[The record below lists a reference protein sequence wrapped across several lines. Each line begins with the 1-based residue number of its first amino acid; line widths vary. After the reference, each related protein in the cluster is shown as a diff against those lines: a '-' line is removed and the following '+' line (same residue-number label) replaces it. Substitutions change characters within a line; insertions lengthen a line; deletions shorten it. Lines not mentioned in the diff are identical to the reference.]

1 MKRKHSFNFICGCA
15 LLLLT
20 VLLIAGGLF
29 LSPYGVDDMDAT
41 ARNLAPSWKHIFGT
55 DHYGRDVYT
64 RVAHGVLT
72 TVGIGAMT
80 IVIGGIF
87 GTLVG
92 ALAGYIG
99 GTFDAVIMRINDCL
113 LAFPSILLALVF
125 VGVLGPSEKNV
136 VLALGI
142 LFVPSIARV
151 VRSDV
156 RTQLQSDYV
165 VNAKLL
171 GASGSRILFV
181 HILPNIRATLLVTMA
196 VGFNNA
202 VLAESGMSY
211 LGLGVQPP
219 KASLGRMLSEG
230 QSYLRSA
237 PWTVLF
243 PGLLL
248 VLAVLGVALLSDA
261 SSGNQGDTGSP
272 SRIRAR
278 VSRKLSEAGYGVAC
292 ESCVVNPAKKDAGE
306 AENCTAAEGSPEVDG
321 IAADGSQAVNNA
333 VSSLSDS
340 AVLSVCNLAVGFE
353 RADGSLQTV
362 VKDVNFTLHAG
373 ERLGIV
379 GESGSGKSMTALSVM
394 GLLPDTAGVTG
405 KILLRTD
412 AGLVNVLQCSKKE
425 LAVLRGDAMAMVFQ
439 EPMTSLNPTMPI
451 GRQMR
456 EMLTHNDV
464 HLPKEEQDKRLAEAL
479 VEVELTETERILRS
493 VPKELSGGQRQRV
506 MIAIAMLLRP
516 RLLILDE
523 PTTALD
529 AETREGILKLLDEL
543 QKKHGMAVLFIS
555 HELAVVRR
563 ICQRVLVMDDG
574 HIVEEGTV
582 EEIFEDPKAAETKQL
597 LQSLSGTD
605 FTGRMHW
612 AEDAPTIL
620 SVKHLHVYYG
630 KRRGRN
636 PLNYENK
643 VLENFAMELREGEVL
658 GIIGRSGSGKTTL
671 ARCLAGLIPRQAGTI
686 ETEARIGMV
695 FQDPYGSLNRV
706 KTVQWLLEEPIRNR
720 QKKERAAALRALRH
734 GDAAG
739 EQSGS
744 GAGTHRSRR
753 KEILN
758 LYRNA
763 ASERRKEAREM
774 LSAVGLGEEY
784 ADRKIT
790 ELSGGQRQRVAIGMA
805 ILGKPDILIL
815 DEPVSALDATVQ
827 EQVLALL
834 ADFHDRFNLTYL
846 FITHDEAVMKRMAHR
861 VIYLKSSPVKADSRK

>member
-1 MKRKHSFNFICGCA
+1 MKRKHSFNFICGCV

-29 LSPYGVDDMDAT
+29 LSPYNPDEMDSA
-41 ARNLAPSWKHIFGT
+41 AKNLGPSLKHLFGT

-64 RVAHGVLT
+64 RVAHGSLT
-72 TVGIGAMT
+72 TMLIGAMT
-80 IVIGGIF
+80 VLIGGIF

-92 ALAGYIG
+92 ALTGYIG
-99 GTFDAVIMRINDCL
+99 GTFDAVVMRINDCL

-125 VGVLGPSEKNV
+125 VGIFGPSEKNV
-136 VLALGI
+136 VIALGI

-171 GASGSRILFV
+171 GASNARILFV
-181 HILPNIRATLLVTMA
+181 HILPNLRATLLVTMA

-230 QSYLRSA
+230 QSYIRSA
-237 PWTVLF
+237 SWTVIF

-261 SSGNQGDTGSP
+261 YSGNQGDTGSP
-272 SRIRAR
+272 ARLRVRI
-278 VSRKLSEAGYGVAC
+278 SRKLAAAGYETA
-292 ESCVVNPAKKDAGE
+292 SAKAAKSAANTFASDA
-306 AENCTAAEGSPEVDG
+306 
-321 IAADGSQAVNNA
+321 
-333 VSSLSDS
+333 DS
-340 AVLSVCNLAVGFE
+340 ADADIPADAVLCVRNLSVGFE
-353 RADGSLQTV
+353 RADGTLQAV
-362 VKDVNFTLHAG
+362 VKNVNFTLHPG

-394 GLLPDTAGVTG
+394 GLLPDTAGVAG
-405 KILLRTD
+405 EIWMQTD
-412 AGLVNVLQCSKKE
+412 AGPVNVLACGKHE
-425 LAVLRGDAMAMVFQ
+425 LAVLRGDSMAMVFQ

-451 GRQMR
+451 GRQML
-456 EMLTHNDV
+456 EMLTHNGIR
-464 HLPKEEQDKRLAEAL
+464 LTKEEEQKRLTDAL
-479 VEVELTETERILRS
+479 LEVELTETERILRS

-516 RLLILDE
+516 HLLILDE

-529 AETREGILKLLDEL
+529 AETRDGILALLSEL
-543 QKKHGMAVLFIS
+543 QKKHGMAVLFTS

-563 ICQRVLVMDDG
+563 ICSRVMVMDEG
-574 HIVEEGTV
+574 KIVEEGTV
-582 EEIFEDPKAAETKQL
+582 EEIFEAPKAAETKQL
-597 LQSLSGTD
+597 LQSLAGTD
-605 FTGRMHW
+605 FRDRMHHE
-612 AEDAPTIL
+612 AEAPVLL

-630 KRRGRN
+630 KKRGRN
-636 PLNYENK
+636 PLNFENK
-643 VLENFAMELREGEVL
+643 VLENFSMELREGECL
-658 GIIGRSGSGKTTL
+658 GVIGRSGSGKSTL
-671 ARCLAGLIPRQAGTI
+671 ARCLTGLIPKQAGLV
-686 ETEARIGMV
+686 ETSARIGMV
-695 FQDPYGSLNRV
+695 FQDPYGSLNRA
-706 KTVQWLLEEPIRNR
+706 KTVGWLLEEPLRNR
-720 QKKERAAALRALRH
+720 QSKERRRALRALWR
-734 GDAAG
+734 DRNLPAA
-739 EQSGS
+739 ERKKRRRELKE
-744 GAGTHRSRR
+744 TFRSRAEER
-753 KEILN
+753 L
-758 LYRNA
+758 
-763 ASERRKEAREM
+763 SEVREM
-774 LSAVGLGEEY
+774 LTAVGLSEEF
-784 ADRKIT
+784 AARRIT

-834 ADFHDRFNLTYL
+834 ADFHDRYNLTYL
-846 FITHDEAVMKRMAHR
+846 FITHDEAVMNRMAHR
-861 VIYLKSSPVKADSRK
+861 VIYLKSGKS

>member
-1 MKRKHSFNFICGCA
+1 MKRKHSFNFICGCT

-29 LSPYGVDDMDAT
+29 LSPYGPDEMDA
-41 ARNLAPSWKHIFGT
+41 ASKNLAPSLKHLFGT

-64 RVAHGVLT
+64 RVAHGALT
-72 TVGIGAMT
+72 TVLIGAMT
-80 IVIGGIF
+80 VAIGGIF

-125 VGVLGPSEKNV
+125 VGVFGPSEKNV
-136 VLALGI
+136 VIALGI

-171 GASGSRILFV
+171 GVSNARILFV

-219 KASLGRMLSEG
+219 KASIGRMLSEG

-243 PGLLL
+243 PGLIL
-248 VLAVLGVALLSDA
+248 VLAVLGVSLLSDA
-261 SSGNQGDTGSP
+261 YSGNQGDTGSP
-272 SRIRAR
+272 AKIRAR
-278 VSRKLSEAGYGVAC
+278 VSRKLAAAGYGTECA
-292 ESCVVNPAKKDAGE
+292 SCAVNPAD
-306 AENCTAAEGSPEVDG
+306 GSTSDG
-321 IAADGSQAVNNA
+321 AADAADADAPTRADDTTDNGAPTSASDTKETINDSGRA
-333 VSSLSDS
+333 DDLPDS
-340 AVLSVCNLAVGFE
+340 AVLCVRNLAVGFE
-353 RADGSLQTV
+353 RADGSLQAV

-412 AGLVNVLQCSKKE
+412 AGPVNVLACSKKE
-425 LAVLRGDAMAMVFQ
+425 LAGLRGDAMAMVFQ

-464 HLPKEEQDKRLAEAL
+464 HLPKEEQDKKLADAL
-479 VEVELTETERILRS
+479 MEVELTETERILRS

-529 AETREGILKLLDEL
+529 AETRDGILKLLDGL

-582 EEIFEDPKAAETKQL
+582 EEIFEEPKAAETKQL
-597 LQSLSGTD
+597 LRSLEGTD
-605 FTGRMHW
+605 FTGKMHW
-612 AEDAPTIL
+612 AQDAPTIL

-695 FQDPYGSLNRV
+695 FQDPYGSLNRA
-706 KTVQWLLEEPIRNR
+706 KTVQWLLEEPLRVR
-720 QKKERAAALRALRH
+720 QKKERRKALRSLRKD
-734 GDAAG
+734 GLTG
-739 EQSGS
+739 EQ
-744 GAGTHRSRR
+744 RR
-753 KEILN
+753 KRRSEIIAM
-758 LYRNA
+758 YREA
-763 ASERRKEAREM
+763 AEERQREAQEM
-774 LSAVGLGEEY
+774 LTAVGLGREY
-784 ADRKIT
+784 AERKIT

-861 VIYLKSSPVKADSRK
+861 VIYLNSSVKK

>member
-1 MKRKHSFNFICGCA
+1 MLRKGFGMKRKRSFNFVCGCA

-29 LSPYGVDDMDAT
+29 LSPYGADDMDVASK
-41 ARNLAPSWKHIFGT
+41 NLAPSLKHLFGT

-64 RVAHGVLT
+64 RVAHGALT
-72 TVGIGAMT
+72 TVLIGAMT
-80 IVIGGIF
+80 VAIGGIF

-99 GTFDAVIMRINDCL
+99 GTFDAIIMRINDCL

-136 VLALGI
+136 VIALGI
-142 LFVPSIARV
+142 LFIPSIARV

-171 GASGSRILFV
+171 GVSNARILFV

-219 KASLGRMLSEG
+219 KASIGRMLSEG

-243 PGLLL
+243 PGMIL
-248 VLAVLGVALLSDA
+248 VLAVLGVSLLSEA
-261 SSGNQGDTGSP
+261 YSGNQGDTGNP
-272 SRIRAR
+272 VRIRAR
-278 VSRKLSEAGYGVAC
+278 ISRKLAEAGYGKC
-292 ESCVVNPAKKDAGE
+292 ESPADS
-306 AENCTAAEGSPEVDG
+306 EGAP
-321 IAADGSQAVNNA
+321 
-333 VSSLSDS
+333 
-340 AVLSVCNLAVGFE
+340 VLLVRNLAVGFE
-353 RADGSLQTV
+353 RADGSLQAV
-362 VKDVNFTLHAG
+362 VKDVNFVLHAG

-394 GLLPDTAGVTG
+394 DLLPDTAGVTG
-405 KILLRTD
+405 EIWIRTD
-412 AGLVNVLQCSKKE
+412 KGLRNLLACSKKE
-425 LAVLRGDAMAMVFQ
+425 LALLRGDVMAMVFQ

-456 EMLTHNDV
+456 EMLTHNEV
-464 HLPKEEQDKRLAEAL
+464 RLSKEEETKRLTEAL
-479 VEVELTETERILRS
+479 LEVELTDTERILRS
-493 VPKELSGGQRQRV
+493 IPKELSGGQRQRV

-529 AETREGILKLLDEL
+529 AETRDGILALLDEL

-563 ICQRVLVMDDG
+563 ICRRVMVMDG
-574 HIVEEGTV
+574 GCIAEEGTV
-582 EEIFEDPKAAETKQL
+582 EEIFEAPKTAVTRQL

-605 FTGRMHW
+605 FRDLMHC
-612 AEDAPTIL
+612 AEDAPEIL
-620 SVKHLHVYYG
+620 RVRHLHVYYG

-636 PLNYENK
+636 PLDYENK
-643 VLENFAMELREGEVL
+643 VLENFEMELREGEVL

-686 ETEARIGMV
+686 ETKARIGMV
-695 FQDPYGSLNRV
+695 FQDPYGSLNRA
-706 KTVQWLLEEPIRNR
+706 KTVQWLLEEPIRSR
-720 QKKERAAALRALRH
+720 LIKE
-734 GDAAG
+734 
-739 EQSGS
+739 
-744 GAGTHRSRR
+744 
-753 KEILN
+753 
-758 LYRNA
+758 
-763 ASERRKEAREM
+763 RKEALRKMKSDSTLTAEQKAKRRQEINTQYREANAGRAKEALAM
-774 LSAVGLGEEY
+774 LNAVGLTEEY
-784 ADRKIT
+784 AGRKIT

-846 FITHDEAVMKRMAHR
+846 FITHDEAVMRRMAKR
-861 VIYLKSSPVKADSRK
+861 VIYLNAGRVLKTEETCDEGRKPRSRRDRSSHMRTRKREKGRK

>member
-1 MKRKHSFNFICGCA
+1 MKRKHSFNFICGCT

-29 LSPYGVDDMDAT
+29 LSPYGPDEMDVASK
-41 ARNLAPSWKHIFGT
+41 NLAPSLKHLFGT

-64 RVAHGVLT
+64 RVAHGALT
-72 TVGIGAMT
+72 TVLIGAMT
-80 IVIGGIF
+80 VAIGGIF

-125 VGVLGPSEKNV
+125 VGVFGPSEKNV
-136 VLALGI
+136 VIALGI

-171 GASGSRILFV
+171 GVSNARILFV

-219 KASLGRMLSEG
+219 KASIGRMLSEG

-243 PGLLL
+243 PGLIL
-248 VLAVLGVALLSDA
+248 VLAVLGVSLLSDA
-261 SSGNQGDTGSP
+261 YSGNQGDTGSP
-272 SRIRAR
+272 AKIRFR
-278 VSRKLSEAGYGVAC
+278 VSRKLAAAGYGTECA
-292 ESCVVNPAKKDAGE
+292 SCAVNPA
-306 AENCTAAEGSPEVDG
+306 EGSTSDG
-321 IAADGSQAVNNA
+321 TAEATDADA
-333 VSSLSDS
+333 LPDS
-340 AVLSVCNLAVGFE
+340 AVLCVRNLAVGFE
-353 RADGSLQTV
+353 RADGSLQAV

-412 AGLVNVLQCSKKE
+412 VGSVNVLACSKKE
-425 LAVLRGDAMAMVFQ
+425 LAVLRGDVMAMVFQ

-464 HLPKEEQDKRLAEAL
+464 HLPKEEQDKKLADAL
-479 VEVELTETERILRS
+479 MEVELTETERILRS

-529 AETREGILKLLDEL
+529 AETRDGILKLLDGL

-582 EEIFEDPKAAETKQL
+582 EEIFEEPKAAETKQL
-597 LQSLSGTD
+597 LRSLDGTD
-605 FTGRMHW
+605 FTGKMHW
-612 AEDAPTIL
+612 AQDAPTIL

-695 FQDPYGSLNRV
+695 FQDPYGSLNRA
-706 KTVQWLLEEPIRNR
+706 KTVQWLLEEPLRVR
-720 QKKERAAALRALRH
+720 QKKERRKALRSLRKD
-734 GDAAG
+734 GLTG
-739 EQSGS
+739 EQ
-744 GAGTHRSRR
+744 RR
-753 KEILN
+753 KRRSEIIAM
-758 LYRNA
+758 YREA
-763 ASERRKEAREM
+763 AEERQREAQEM
-774 LSAVGLGEEY
+774 LTAVGLGREY
-784 ADRKIT
+784 AERKIT

-861 VIYLKSSPVKADSRK
+861 VIYLKGKQDLSPDKTNKNG

>member
-1 MKRKHSFNFICGCA
+1 MKRKHSFNFLCGCV

-29 LSPYGVDDMDAT
+29 LSPYNPDEMDSA
-41 ARNLAPSWKHIFGT
+41 AKNLGPSLKHLFGT

-64 RVAHGVLT
+64 RVAHGSLT
-72 TVGIGAMT
+72 TMLIGALT
-80 IVIGGIF
+80 VLIGGIF
-87 GTLVG
+87 GTLIG

-99 GTFDAVIMRINDCL
+99 GAFDAVVMRINDCL

-125 VGVLGPSEKNV
+125 VGIFGPSEKNV
-136 VLALGI
+136 VIALGI

-171 GASGSRILFV
+171 GASNARILFI
-181 HILPNIRATLLVTMA
+181 HILPNLRATLLVTMA

-230 QSYLRSA
+230 QSYIRSA
-237 PWTVLF
+237 AWTVIF

-261 SSGNQGDTGSP
+261 YSGNQGDTGSP
-272 SRIRAR
+272 ARIRRRIAGKLAAAGFGASAKASVQPAAESADASDAPSAPASS
-278 VSRKLSEAGYGVAC
+278 VSSE
-292 ESCVVNPAKKDAGE
+292 N
-306 AENCTAAEGSPEVDG
+306 AENPD
-321 IAADGSQAVNNA
+321 D
-333 VSSLSDS
+333 
-340 AVLSVCNLAVGFE
+340 AVLCVRNLSVGFE

-362 VKDVNFTLHAG
+362 VKNLSFSVKAG

-405 KILLRTD
+405 EILLRTETGTVD
-412 AGLVNVLQCSKKE
+412 ILRCPKKE
-425 LAVLRGDAMAMVFQ
+425 LAVLRGESMAMVFQ

-451 GRQMR
+451 GRQML
-456 EMLTHNDV
+456 EMLTHNGV
-464 HLPKEEQDKRLAEAL
+464 RLSKEEQQKRLSEAL
-479 VEVELTETERILRS
+479 LEVELTETERILRS
-493 VPKELSGGQRQRV
+493 LPKELSGGQRQRV

-516 RLLILDE
+516 ALLILDE

-529 AETREGILKLLDEL
+529 AETRDGILALLAEL
-543 QKKHGMAVLFIS
+543 QKKHGMAVMFIS

-563 ICQRVLVMDDG
+563 ICRRVMVMDEG
-574 HIVEEGTV
+574 SVVEDGTV
-582 EEIFEDPKAAETKQL
+582 EEIFENPKASETKQL
-597 LQSLSGTD
+597 LESLAGTD
-605 FTGRMHW
+605 FRGRMHYR
-612 AEDAPTIL
+612 ADGPVIL
-620 SVKHLHVYYG
+620 SANHLHVYYG
-630 KRRGRN
+630 KKRGRN
-636 PLNYENK
+636 PLKYENK
-643 VLENFAMELREGEVL
+643 VLENFSMELREGECL
-658 GIIGRSGSGKTTL
+658 GVIGRSGSGKSTL
-671 ARCLAGLIPRQAGTI
+671 ARCLTGLIPRQAGRI
-686 ETEARIGMV
+686 ETNARIGMV
-695 FQDPYGSLNRV
+695 FQDPYGSLNRA
-706 KTVQWLLEEPIRNR
+706 KTVEWLLEEPLRNR
-720 QKKERAAALRALRH
+720 QSRERRDALRSLWRN
-734 GDAAG
+734 
-739 EQSGS
+739 
-744 GAGTHRSRR
+744 R
-753 KEILN
+753 KLP
-758 LYRNA
+758 
-763 ASERRKEAREM
+763 ASERKKQRRNLKEQFRSREEERRAQVKEM
-774 LSAVGLGEEY
+774 LAAIGLSEEQGS
-784 ADRKIT
+784 RKIT

-834 ADFHDRFNLTYL
+834 ADFHDRYNLTYL
-846 FITHDEAVMKRMAHR
+846 FITHDEAVMNRMAHR
-861 VIYLKSSPVKADSRK
+861 VIYLTSREA

>member
-1 MKRKHSFNFICGCA
+1 MKRKHSFNFICGCV

-29 LSPYGVDDMDAT
+29 LSPYNPDEMDSA
-41 ARNLAPSWKHIFGT
+41 AKNLGPSLKHFFGT

-64 RVAHGVLT
+64 RVAHGSLT
-72 TVGIGAMT
+72 TMLIGAMT
-80 IVIGGIF
+80 VLIGGIF

-92 ALAGYIG
+92 ALTGYIG
-99 GTFDAVIMRINDCL
+99 GTFDAVVMRINDCL

-125 VGVLGPSEKNV
+125 VGIFGPSEKNV
-136 VLALGI
+136 VIALGI

-171 GASGSRILFV
+171 GASNARILFV
-181 HILPNIRATLLVTMA
+181 HILPNLRATLLVTMA

-230 QSYLRSA
+230 QSYIRSA
-237 PWTVLF
+237 SWTVIF

-261 SSGNQGDTGSP
+261 YSGNQGDTGSP
-272 SRIRAR
+272 ARLRSRI
-278 VSRKLSEAGYGVAC
+278 SRKLAAAGYGTA
-292 ESCVVNPAKKDAGE
+292 PAANASAPE
-306 AENCTAAEGSPEVDG
+306 ANSAN
-321 IAADGSQAVNNA
+321 AADIP
-333 VSSLSDS
+333 DD
-340 AVLSVCNLAVGFE
+340 AVLSVRNLSVGFE
-353 RADGSLQTV
+353 RADGTLQTV
-362 VKDVNFTLHAG
+362 VKNVNLTLRPG
-373 ERLGIV
+373 DRLGIV

-405 KILLRTD
+405 EILLRLGT
-412 AGLVNVLQCSKKE
+412 GFTNVLTCGRKE
-425 LAVLRGDAMAMVFQ
+425 LALLRGESMAMVFQ

-451 GRQMR
+451 GRQML
-456 EMLTHNDV
+456 EMLTHNGIR
-464 HLPKEEQDKRLAEAL
+464 LEKEEQKKRLTEAL
-479 VEVELTETERILRS
+479 LEVELTETERILRS

-516 RLLILDE
+516 HLLILDE

-529 AETREGILKLLDEL
+529 AETRDGILALLSEL

-563 ICQRVLVMDDG
+563 ICSRVMVMDEG
-574 HIVEEGTV
+574 RIVEEGTV
-582 EEIFEDPKAAETKQL
+582 EEIFEAPKAAETKQL
-597 LQSLSGTD
+597 LQSLAGTD
-605 FTGRMHW
+605 FRDRMHHD
-612 AEDAPTIL
+612 AEAPVIL
-620 SVKHLHVYYG
+620 SATHLHVYYG
-630 KRRGRN
+630 KKRGRN
-636 PLNYENK
+636 PLKFENK
-643 VLENFAMELREGEVL
+643 VLENFSMELREGECL
-658 GIIGRSGSGKTTL
+658 GVIGRSGSGKSTL
-671 ARCLAGLIPRQAGTI
+671 ARCLTGLIPKQAGRI
-686 ETEARIGMV
+686 ETRARIGMV
-695 FQDPYGSLNRV
+695 FQDPYGSLNRA
-706 KTVQWLLEEPIRNR
+706 KTVGWLLEEPLRNR
-720 QKKERAAALRALRH
+720 QSKERREALRALWHERNLP
-734 GDAAG
+734 AA
-739 EQSGS
+739 ERKKRRRELKELF
-744 GAGTHRSRR
+744 RSRA
-753 KEILN
+753 E
-758 LYRNA
+758 
-763 ASERRKEAREM
+763 ERLSKVREM
-774 LSAVGLGEEY
+774 LTAVGLSEEY
-784 ADRKIT
+784 AARKIT

-834 ADFHDRFNLTYL
+834 ADFHDRYNLTYL
-846 FITHDEAVMKRMAHR
+846 FITHDEAVMNRMAHR
-861 VIYLKSSPVKADSRK
+861 VIYLNRK

>member
-29 LSPYGVDDMDAT
+29 LSPYKPDEMDA
-41 ARNLAPSWKHIFGT
+41 AAKNLGPSLKHLFGT

-64 RVAHGVLT
+64 RVAHGALT
-72 TVGIGAMT
+72 TMLIGAMT
-80 IVIGGIF
+80 VLIGGIF

-125 VGVLGPSEKNV
+125 VGVFGPSEKNV
-136 VLALGI
+136 VIALGI

-171 GASGSRILFV
+171 GVSNARILFV

-219 KASLGRMLSEG
+219 KASIGRMLSEG

-243 PGLLL
+243 PGLIL
-248 VLAVLGVALLSDA
+248 VLAVLGVSLLSDA
-261 SSGNQGDTGSP
+261 YSGNQGDTGSP
-272 SRIRAR
+272 ARIRAR
-278 VSRKLSEAGYGVAC
+278 ISRKLAAAGYGTEC
-292 ESCVVNPAKKDAGE
+292 ESCAV
-306 AENCTAAEGSPEVDG
+306 S
-321 IAADGSQAVNNA
+321 ADGGASTCA
-333 VSSLSDS
+333 DS
-340 AVLSVCNLAVGFE
+340 AVLCVRNLAVGFE
-353 RADGSLQTV
+353 KANGSLQTV

-373 ERLGIV
+373 ERIGIV

-405 KILLRTD
+405 RILLRTD
-412 AGLVNVLQCSKKE
+412 AGLVDVLQCSKKE
-425 LAVLRGDAMAMVFQ
+425 LAVLRGDVMAMVFQ

-456 EMLTHNDV
+456 EMLTHNEV
-464 HLPKEEQDKRLAEAL
+464 HLPKEEQEKRLADAL
-479 VEVELTETERILRS
+479 LEVELTETERILRS

-529 AETREGILKLLDEL
+529 AETRDGILELLEEL

-563 ICQRVLVMDDG
+563 ICRRVLVMDDG

-582 EEIFEDPKAAETKQL
+582 REIFEDPKAAETKQL
-597 LQSLSGTD
+597 LRSLEGTD
-605 FTGRMHW
+605 FTERMHW
-612 AEDAPTIL
+612 APDAPTIL

-643 VLENFAMELREGEVL
+643 VLENFAMELRKGEVL
-658 GIIGRSGSGKTTL
+658 GIIGRSGSGKSTL

-686 ETEARIGMV
+686 ETDARIGMV
-695 FQDPYGSLNRV
+695 FQDPYGSLNRA
-706 KTVQWLLEEPIRNR
+706 KTVQWLLEEPLRVR
-720 QKKERAAALRALRH
+720 QKKERRAAIRSLRKNGLT
-734 GDAAG
+734 G
-739 EQSGS
+739 EQ
-744 GAGTHRSRR
+744 RR
-753 KEILN
+753 NRKNEIVAM
-758 LYRNA
+758 YREA
-763 ASERRKEAREM
+763 AEERRREAQEM
-774 LSAVGLGEEY
+774 LAAVGLGKEY
-784 ADRKIT
+784 AERRIT

-846 FITHDEAVMKRMAHR
+846 FITHDEAVMRRMALR
-861 VIYLKSSPVKADSRK
+861 VIYLKGRQDLSPDKTNKNG

>member
-29 LSPYGVDDMDAT
+29 LSPYGPEDMDA
-41 ARNLAPSWKHIFGT
+41 ASKNLGPSCKHLFGT
-55 DHYGRDVYT
+55 DHYGRDIYT
-64 RVAHGVLT
+64 RVAHGSLT
-72 TVGIGAMT
+72 TMLIGAMT
-80 IVIGGIF
+80 IVIGGII

-92 ALAGYIG
+92 ALTGYIG
-99 GTFDAVIMRINDCL
+99 GVFDAVVMRVNDCL

-125 VGVLGPSEKNV
+125 VGVFGPSERNV
-136 VLALGI
+136 VIALGI

-171 GASGSRILFV
+171 GASNARILFV
-181 HILPNIRATLLVTMA
+181 HILPNLRATLLVTMA

-243 PGLLL
+243 PGLVL
-248 VLAVLGVALLSDA
+248 VLAVLGVSLLSDA
-261 SSGNQGDTGSP
+261 YSGNQGDTGSP

-278 VSRKLSEAGYGVAC
+278 VTKKLAAAGYDGVVDEEKT
-292 ESCVVNPAKKDAGE
+292 ESE
-306 AENCTAAEGSPEVDG
+306 DG
-321 IAADGSQAVNNA
+321 DV
-333 VSSLSDS
+333 
-340 AVLSVCNLAVGFE
+340 VLSVRNLSVGFE
-353 RADGSLQTV
+353 RADGSLQPV
-362 VKDVNFTLHAG
+362 VRKISFSVHAG

-405 KILLRTD
+405 EILLHTE
-412 AGLVNVLQCSKKE
+412 AGTVNVRGCTKKE
-425 LAVLRGDAMAMVFQ
+425 LAVLRGDSMAMVFQ

-451 GRQMR
+451 GRQML

-464 HLPKEEQDKRLAEAL
+464 HLTKEEQEKRLTEAL
-479 VEVELTETERILRS
+479 LEVELTETERILRS
-493 VPKELSGGQRQRV
+493 RPKELSGGQRQRV

-529 AETREGILKLLDEL
+529 AETRDGILKLLSEL
-543 QKKHGMAVLFIS
+543 QKRHGMAVLFIS

-563 ICQRVLVMDDG
+563 ICSRVMVMDNG
-574 HIVEEGTV
+574 QIVESGTV
-582 EEIFEDPKAAETKQL
+582 GEIFENPQAEETKQL
-597 LQSLSGTD
+597 LQSLAGTD
-605 FTGRMHW
+605 FRGEMHYDPEGRV
-612 AEDAPTIL
+612 IL
-620 SVKHLHVYYG
+620 SVQHLHVYYG
-630 KRRGRN
+630 RRRGRN

-658 GIIGRSGSGKTTL
+658 GIIGRSGSGKSTL
-671 ARCLAGLIPRQAGTI
+671 ARCLAGLIPKQAGRI
-686 ETEARIGMV
+686 ETDAKIGMV
-695 FQDPYGSLNRV
+695 FQDPYGSLNRA
-706 KTVQWLLEEPIRNR
+706 KTVEWLLEEPIRNR
-720 QKKERAAALRALRH
+720 QRKQRRAALKELWSNRSLTKAERK
-734 GDAAG
+734 
-739 EQSGS
+739 
-744 GAGTHRSRR
+744 SRR
-753 KEILN
+753 RELIAQ
-758 LYRNA
+758 YQNA
-763 ASERRKEAREM
+763 DEERRAEAKEM
-774 LSAVGLGEEY
+774 LAAVGLSGEY
-784 ADRKIT
+784 AERKIT

-834 ADFHDRFNLTYL
+834 AEFHDRFGLTYL
-846 FITHDEAVMKRMAHR
+846 FITHDEAVMNRMAHR
-861 VIYLKSSPVKADSRK
+861 VIYLNRE

>member
-1 MKRKHSFNFICGCA
+1 MAAGGTGCIILLQKGTGMKRKHSFNFICGCA

-29 LSPYGVDDMDAT
+29 LSPYGADDMDAA

-72 TVGIGAMT
+72 TVAIGAMT

-125 VGVLGPSEKNV
+125 VGLLGPSEKNV

-243 PGLLL
+243 PGILL
-248 VLAVLGVALLSDA
+248 VIAVLGVALLSDA
-261 SSGNQGDTGSP
+261 YSGNQGDTGSP

-278 VSRKLSEAGYGVAC
+278 VSRKLAEAGYGVAC
-292 ESCVVNPAKKDAGE
+292 ESCAVKPAGAEIADGE
-306 AENCTAAEGSPEVDG
+306 TCAD
-321 IAADGSQAVNNA
+321 AADEEK
-333 VSSLSDS
+333 S
-340 AVLSVCNLAVGFE
+340 ADAAAKEEIIDADETLADGVVLCVRNLAVGFE

-379 GESGSGKSMTALSVM
+379 GESGSGKSMSALSVM

-405 KILLRTD
+405 EILLRTD
-412 AGLVNVLQCSKKE
+412 VGPVNVLRCSKKD

-479 VEVELTETERILRS
+479 IEVELTETERILRS

-529 AETREGILKLLDEL
+529 AETREGILKLLDDL

-597 LQSLSGTD
+597 LQSLAGTD

-612 AEDAPTIL
+612 SEDAPTIL

-643 VLENFAMELREGEVL
+643 VLENFEMELREGEVL

-671 ARCLAGLIPRQAGTI
+671 ARCLAGLLPRQAGTI

-706 KTVQWLLEEPIRNR
+706 KTVQWLLEEPIRVR
-720 QKKERAAALRALRH
+720 QKKERGMADALTSREAA
-734 GDAAG
+734 
-739 EQSGS
+739 EQ
-744 GAGTHRSRR
+744 R
-753 KEILN
+753 K
-758 LYRNA
+758 R
-763 ASERRKEAREM
+763 EAREM

-861 VIYLKSSPVKADSRK
+861 VIYLKSKQGNSKG

>member
-1 MKRKHSFNFICGCA
+1 MKRKHSFNFICGCV

-29 LSPYGVDDMDAT
+29 LSPYNPDEMDSA
-41 ARNLAPSWKHIFGT
+41 AKNLGPSLKHLFGT

-64 RVAHGVLT
+64 RVAHGSLT
-72 TVGIGAMT
+72 TMLIGAMT
-80 IVIGGIF
+80 VLIGGIF

-92 ALAGYIG
+92 ALTGYIG
-99 GTFDAVIMRINDCL
+99 GTFDAVVMRINDCL

-125 VGVLGPSEKNV
+125 VGIFGPSEKNV
-136 VLALGI
+136 VIALGI

-171 GASGSRILFV
+171 GASNARILFV
-181 HILPNIRATLLVTMA
+181 HILPNLRATLLVTMA

-230 QSYLRSA
+230 QSYIRSA
-237 PWTVLF
+237 SWTVIF

-261 SSGNQGDTGSP
+261 YSGNQGDTGSP
-272 SRIRAR
+272 ARLRVRI
-278 VSRKLSEAGYGVAC
+278 SRKLAAAGYETA
-292 ESCVVNPAKKDAGE
+292 SAKAAKSAANTFASDA
-306 AENCTAAEGSPEVDG
+306 
-321 IAADGSQAVNNA
+321 
-333 VSSLSDS
+333 DS
-340 AVLSVCNLAVGFE
+340 ADADIPADAVLCVRNLSVGFE
-353 RADGSLQTV
+353 RADGTLQAV
-362 VKDVNFTLHAG
+362 VKNVNFTLHPG

-394 GLLPDTAGVTG
+394 GLLPDTAGVAG
-405 KILLRTD
+405 EIWMQTD
-412 AGLVNVLQCSKKE
+412 AGPVNALACGKHE
-425 LAVLRGDAMAMVFQ
+425 LAVLRGDSMAMVFQ

-451 GRQMR
+451 GRQML
-456 EMLTHNDV
+456 EMLTHNGIR
-464 HLPKEEQDKRLAEAL
+464 LTKEEQQKRLTDAL
-479 VEVELTETERILRS
+479 LEVELTETERILRS

-516 RLLILDE
+516 HLLILDE

-529 AETREGILKLLDEL
+529 AETRDGILALLSEL

-563 ICQRVLVMDDG
+563 ICSRVMVMDEG
-574 HIVEEGTV
+574 KIVEEGTV
-582 EEIFEDPKAAETKQL
+582 EEIFEAPKAAETKQL
-597 LQSLSGTD
+597 LQSLAGTD
-605 FTGRMHW
+605 FRDRMHHE
-612 AEDAPTIL
+612 AEAPVLL

-630 KRRGRN
+630 KKRGRN
-636 PLNYENK
+636 PLNFENK
-643 VLENFAMELREGEVL
+643 VLENFSMELREGECL
-658 GIIGRSGSGKTTL
+658 GVIGRSGSGKSTL
-671 ARCLAGLIPRQAGTI
+671 ARCLTGLIPKQAGLV
-686 ETEARIGMV
+686 ETSARIGMV
-695 FQDPYGSLNRV
+695 FQDPYGSLNRA
-706 KTVQWLLEEPIRNR
+706 KTVGWLLEEPLRNR
-720 QKKERAAALRALRH
+720 QSKERRRALRALWR
-734 GDAAG
+734 DRNLPAA
-739 EQSGS
+739 ERKKRRRELKE
-744 GAGTHRSRR
+744 TFRSRAEER
-753 KEILN
+753 L
-758 LYRNA
+758 
-763 ASERRKEAREM
+763 SEVREM
-774 LSAVGLGEEY
+774 LTAVGLSEEF
-784 ADRKIT
+784 AARRIT

-834 ADFHDRFNLTYL
+834 ADFHDRYNLTYL
-846 FITHDEAVMKRMAHR
+846 FITHDEAVMNRMAHR
-861 VIYLKSSPVKADSRK
+861 VIYLKSGKS

>member
-1 MKRKHSFNFICGCA
+1 MKRKHSFNFICGCT

-29 LSPYGVDDMDAT
+29 LSPYGADEMDVASK
-41 ARNLAPSWKHIFGT
+41 NLAPSLKHLFGT

-64 RVAHGVLT
+64 RVAHGALT
-72 TVGIGAMT
+72 TILIGVMT
-80 IVIGGIF
+80 VAIGGIF

-136 VLALGI
+136 VIALGI
-142 LFVPSIARV
+142 LFIPSIARV

-171 GASGSRILFV
+171 GVSNARILFV

-219 KASLGRMLSEG
+219 KASIGRMLSEG

-243 PGLLL
+243 PGLIL
-248 VLAVLGVALLSDA
+248 VLAVLGVSLLSDA
-261 SSGNQGDTGSP
+261 YSGNQGDTGSP
-272 SRIRAR
+272 AKIRSR
-278 VSRKLSEAGYGVAC
+278 VSRKLAAAGYGTECA
-292 ESCVVNPAKKDAGE
+292 SCAVDP
-306 AENCTAAEGSPEVDG
+306 AEGSTSDG
-321 IAADGSQAVNNA
+321 AADAA
-333 VSSLSDS
+333 DADDLPDS
-340 AVLSVCNLAVGFE
+340 AVLCVRNLAVGFE
-353 RADGSLQTV
+353 RADGSLQAV

-405 KILLRTD
+405 RIMLRTD
-412 AGLVNVLQCSKKE
+412 AGPVNVLACSKKE

-464 HLPKEEQDKRLAEAL
+464 HLPKEEQDKKLADAL
-479 VEVELTETERILRS
+479 MEVELTESERILRS

-529 AETREGILKLLDEL
+529 AETRDGILKLLDGL

-582 EEIFEDPKAAETKQL
+582 EE
-597 LQSLSGTD
+597 
-605 FTGRMHW
+605 
-612 AEDAPTIL
+612 
-620 SVKHLHVYYG
+620 
-630 KRRGRN
+630 
-636 PLNYENK
+636 
-643 VLENFAMELREGEVL
+643 
-658 GIIGRSGSGKTTL
+658 
-671 ARCLAGLIPRQAGTI
+671 
-686 ETEARIGMV
+686 
-695 FQDPYGSLNRV
+695 
-706 KTVQWLLEEPIRNR
+706 
-720 QKKERAAALRALRH
+720 
-734 GDAAG
+734 
-739 EQSGS
+739 
-744 GAGTHRSRR
+744 
-753 KEILN
+753 
-758 LYRNA
+758 
-763 ASERRKEAREM
+763 
-774 LSAVGLGEEY
+774 
-784 ADRKIT
+784 
-790 ELSGGQRQRVAIGMA
+790 
-805 ILGKPDILIL
+805 
-815 DEPVSALDATVQ
+815 
-827 EQVLALL
+827 
-834 ADFHDRFNLTYL
+834 
-846 FITHDEAVMKRMAHR
+846 
-861 VIYLKSSPVKADSRK
+861 

>member
-1 MKRKHSFNFICGCA
+1 MKRKHSFNFICGCT

-29 LSPYGVDDMDAT
+29 LSPYGADEMDVASK
-41 ARNLAPSWKHIFGT
+41 NLAPSLKHLFGT

-64 RVAHGVLT
+64 RVAHGALT
-72 TVGIGAMT
+72 TMLIGVMT
-80 IVIGGIF
+80 VAIGGVF

-99 GTFDAVIMRINDCL
+99 GTFDAIIMRINDCL

-136 VLALGI
+136 VIALGI
-142 LFVPSIARV
+142 LFIPSIARV

-171 GASGSRILFV
+171 GVSNARILFV

-219 KASLGRMLSEG
+219 KASIGRMLSEG

-243 PGLLL
+243 PGLIL
-248 VLAVLGVALLSDA
+248 VLAVLGVSLLSDA
-261 SSGNQGDTGSP
+261 YSGNQGDTGSP
-272 SRIRAR
+272 ARIRAR
-278 VSRKLSEAGYGVAC
+278 ISRKLSAAGYGTEC
-292 ESCVVNPAKKDAGE
+292 ESC
-306 AENCTAAEGSPEVDG
+306 EVA
-321 IAADGSQAVNNA
+321 AADGSALAGADGATEDGNPETVA
-333 VSSLSDS
+333 GATRETASDREEDIPDS
-340 AVLSVCNLAVGFE
+340 AVLCVRNLAVGFE
-353 RADGSLQTV
+353 KTNGSLQTV

-405 KILLRTD
+405 RILLRTD
-412 AGLVNVLQCSKKE
+412 AGLVDVLQRSKKE

-456 EMLTHNDV
+456 EMLTHNEV
-464 HLPKEEQDKRLAEAL
+464 HLSKEEQDKKLADAL
-479 VEVELTETERILRS
+479 LEVELTETERILRS

-529 AETREGILKLLDEL
+529 AETRDGILELLDEL

-563 ICQRVLVMDDG
+563 ICQHVLVMDDG

-582 EEIFEDPKAAETKQL
+582 REIFEDPKAAETKQL
-597 LQSLSGTD
+597 LRSLEGTD
-605 FTGRMHW
+605 FTERMHW
-612 AEDAPTIL
+612 AQDAPTIL

-643 VLENFAMELREGEVL
+643 VLENFEMELKEGEVL
-658 GIIGRSGSGKTTL
+658 GIIGRSGSGKSTL
-671 ARCLAGLIPRQAGTI
+671 ARCLAGLLPRQAGTI

-695 FQDPYGSLNRV
+695 FQDPYGSLNRA
-706 KTVQWLLEEPIRNR
+706 KTVQWLLEEPLRVR
-720 QKKERAAALRALRH
+720 QKKERREAIRSLRKAGLT
-734 GDAAG
+734 G
-739 EQSGS
+739 EQ
-744 GAGTHRSRR
+744 RR
-753 KEILN
+753 NRKNEIIAM
-758 LYRNA
+758 YRKA
-763 ASERRKEAREM
+763 AEERRREAQEM
-774 LSAVGLGEEY
+774 LTAVGLGKEY
-784 ADRKIT
+784 AERRIT

-805 ILGKPDILIL
+805 ILGKPGILIL

-861 VIYLKSSPVKADSRK
+861 VIYLKGKPKKEQDETKTC

>member
-1 MKRKHSFNFICGCA
+1 KHSFNFICGCT

-29 LSPYGVDDMDAT
+29 LSPYGPDEMDA
-41 ARNLAPSWKHIFGT
+41 ALKNLAPSLKHLFGT

-64 RVAHGVLT
+64 RVAHGALT
-72 TVGIGAMT
+72 TVLIGAMT
-80 IVIGGIF
+80 VAIGGIF

-125 VGVLGPSEKNV
+125 VGVFGPSEKNV
-136 VLALGI
+136 VIALGI

-171 GASGSRILFV
+171 GVSNARILFV

-219 KASLGRMLSEG
+219 KASIGRMLSEG

-243 PGLLL
+243 PGLIL
-248 VLAVLGVALLSDA
+248 VLAVLGVSLLSDA
-261 SSGNQGDTGSP
+261 YSGNQGDTGSP
-272 SRIRAR
+272 AKIRFR
-278 VSRKLSEAGYGVAC
+278 VSRKLAAAGYGTECA
-292 ESCVVNPAKKDAGE
+292 SCAVNPA
-306 AENCTAAEGSPEVDG
+306 EGSTSDG
-321 IAADGSQAVNNA
+321 TAEATDADA
-333 VSSLSDS
+333 LPDS
-340 AVLSVCNLAVGFE
+340 AVLCVRNLAVGFE
-353 RADGSLQTV
+353 RADGSLQAV

-412 AGLVNVLQCSKKE
+412 VGHVNVLACSKKE

-456 EMLTHNDV
+456 EILTHNDV
-464 HLPKEEQDKRLAEAL
+464 HLPKEEQDKKLADAL
-479 VEVELTETERILRS
+479 MEVELTETERILRS

-529 AETREGILKLLDEL
+529 AETRDGILKLLDGL

-582 EEIFEDPKAAETKQL
+582 EEIFEEPKAAETKQL
-597 LQSLSGTD
+597 LRSLDGTD
-605 FTGRMHW
+605 FTGKMHW
-612 AEDAPTIL
+612 AQDAPTIL

-695 FQDPYGSLNRV
+695 FQDPYGSLNRA
-706 KTVQWLLEEPIRNR
+706 KTVQWLLEEPLRVR
-720 QKKERAAALRALRH
+720 QKKERRKALRSLRKD
-734 GDAAG
+734 GLTG
-739 EQSGS
+739 EQ
-744 GAGTHRSRR
+744 RR
-753 KEILN
+753 KRRSEIIAM
-758 LYRNA
+758 YREA
-763 ASERRKEAREM
+763 AEERQREAQEM
-774 LSAVGLGEEY
+774 LTAVGLGREY
-784 ADRKIT
+784 AERKIT

-861 VIYLKSSPVKADSRK
+861 VIYLKGKQDLSPDKTNKNG

>member
-29 LSPYGVDDMDAT
+29 LSPYGAEDMDAA
-41 ARNLAPSWKHIFGT
+41 ARNLAPSWKHLFGT

-64 RVAHGVLT
+64 RVAHGALT
-72 TVGIGAMT
+72 TVVIGAMT
-80 IVIGGIF
+80 IVIGGIV

-99 GTFDAVIMRINDCL
+99 GTFDAVIMRVNDCL

-125 VGVLGPSEKNV
+125 VGLLGPSEKNV

-230 QSYLRSA
+230 QSYLRNA

-261 SSGNQGDTGSP
+261 YSGNQGDTGSP

-278 VSRKLSEAGYGVAC
+278 VSRKLASAGYGVAC
-292 ESCVVNPAKKDAGE
+292 ESC
-306 AENCTAAEGSPEVDG
+306 
-321 IAADGSQAVNNA
+321 A
-333 VSSLSDS
+333 VSSAGTANPTCADEASEEIPA
-340 AVLSVCNLAVGFE
+340 AVVLWVRNLAVGFE

-394 GLLPDTAGVTG
+394 GLLPDTAGVVG
-405 KILLRTD
+405 EILLRTD
-412 AGLVNVLQCSKKE
+412 AGPVNVLTCSRKE

-464 HLPKEEQDKRLAEAL
+464 YLPKEEQEKRLTEAL
-479 VEVELTETERILRS
+479 LEVELTETERILRS

-529 AETREGILKLLDEL
+529 AETRDGILALLDEL

-563 ICQRVLVMDDG
+563 ICQRVMVMDDG

-582 EEIFEDPKAAETKQL
+582 EEIFNDPKAAETKQL
-597 LQSLSGTD
+597 LQSLAGTD

-612 AEDAPTIL
+612 SKNASTIL

-630 KRRGRN
+630 RRRGRN

-643 VLENFAMELREGEVL
+643 VLENFAMELKEGEVL
-658 GIIGRSGSGKTTL
+658 GIIGRSGSGKSTL
-671 ARCLAGLIPRQAGTI
+671 ARCLAGLLPRQAGTI

-706 KTVQWLLEEPIRNR
+706 KTVQWLLEEPIRIR
-720 QKKERAAALRALRH
+720 QRKERKAALCALRKGTAVAGKLTDTRGRREILAMHRDAAAERKKEAL
-734 GDAAG
+734 
-739 EQSGS
+739 
-744 GAGTHRSRR
+744 
-753 KEILN
+753 
-758 LYRNA
+758 
-763 ASERRKEAREM
+763 EM
-774 LSAVGLGEEY
+774 LKAVGLSEEF
-784 ADRKIT
+784 AERRIT

-846 FITHDEAVMKRMAHR
+846 FITHDEAVMRRMAHR
-861 VIYLKSSPVKADSRK
+861 VIYLKSSSKKK

>member
-1 MKRKHSFNFICGCA
+1 MKRKRSFNFICGC
-15 LLLLT
+15 T
-20 VLLIAGGLF
+20 LLILTFLLIVGGLLF
-29 LSPYGVDDMDAT
+29 TPYGPDEMDSSLK
-41 ARNLAPSWKHIFGT
+41 NLAPSWKHLFGT
-55 DHYGRDVYT
+55 DHFGRDVYT
-64 RVAHGVLT
+64 RVAHGAVT
-72 TVGIGAMT
+72 TVAIGAMT
-80 IVIGGIF
+80 VLIGGIF
-87 GTLVG
+87 GTLIG

-99 GTFDAVIMRINDCL
+99 GTFDAIIMRINDCL

-125 VGVLGPSEKNV
+125 VGVFGPSEKNV
-136 VLALGI
+136 VIALGI

-165 VNAKLL
+165 ANAKLL
-171 GASGSRILFV
+171 GANNVRILFV

-230 QSYLRSA
+230 QSYLRRA

-243 PGLLL
+243 PGLIL
-248 VLAVLGVALLSDA
+248 VLAVLGVSLLSDA
-261 SSGNQGDTGSP
+261 YSGNQGDTGSP
-272 SRIRAR
+272 TKLRAR
-278 VSRKLSEAGYGVAC
+278 ITRMLAAAGYGVKTTS
-292 ESCVVNPAKKDAGE
+292 EN
-306 AENCTAAEGSPEVDG
+306 AENAVAAE
-321 IAADGSQAVNNA
+321 ANA
-333 VSSLSDS
+333 KPNDLPDD
-340 AVLSVCNLAVGFE
+340 AVLCVRNLAVGFE
-353 RADGSLQTV
+353 SAKGELQAV

-405 KILLRTD
+405 EILLRAD
-412 AGLVNVLQCSKKE
+412 AGFTNVLTCGRKE

-456 EMLTHNDV
+456 EMLTHNGI
-464 HLPKEEQDKRLAEAL
+464 LLSKEEQQKRLEDAL
-479 VEVELTETERILRS
+479 LEVELTETERILRS

-529 AETREGILKLLDEL
+529 AETRDGILKLLSEL
-543 QKKHGMAVLFIS
+543 QKRHGMAVLFIS

-563 ICQRVLVMDDG
+563 ICQRVMVMDEG
-574 HIVEEGTV
+574 RIVEEGTV
-582 EEIFEDPKAAETKQL
+582 EEIFEAPKATETKQL
-597 LQSLSGTD
+597 LQSLAGTD
-605 FTGRMHW
+605 FRDRMHY
-612 AEDAPTIL
+612 EKDGPTIL
-620 SVKHLHVYYG
+620 SVNHLHVYYG

-636 PLNYENK
+636 PLNYESK
-643 VLENFAMELREGEVL
+643 VLENFSMELREGEVL

-671 ARCLAGLIPRQAGTI
+671 ARCLVGLIPRQAGRI
-686 ETEARIGMV
+686 ETAARFGMV
-695 FQDPYGSLNRV
+695 FQDPYGSLNRA
-706 KTVQWLLEEPIRNR
+706 KTVQWLLEEPIR
-720 QKKERAAALRALRH
+720 KLPKE
-734 GDAAG
+734 
-739 EQSGS
+739 
-744 GAGTHRSRR
+744 
-753 KEILN
+753 
-758 LYRNA
+758 
-763 ASERRKEAREM
+763 EREKQVSEM
-774 LSAVGLGEEY
+774 LAAVGLGEEY
-784 ADRKIT
+784 AQRRIT

-834 ADFHDRFNLTYL
+834 ADFHDRFGLTYI
-846 FITHDEAVMKRMAHR
+846 FITHDEAVMNRMAHR
-861 VIYLKSSPVKADSRK
+861 VIYLKPGK

>member
-1 MKRKHSFNFICGCA
+1 MKRKHSFNFICGCV

-29 LSPYGVDDMDAT
+29 LSPYNPDEMDSA
-41 ARNLAPSWKHIFGT
+41 AKNLGPSLKHLFGT

-64 RVAHGVLT
+64 RVAHGSLT
-72 TVGIGAMT
+72 TMLIGAMT
-80 IVIGGIF
+80 VLIGGIF

-92 ALAGYIG
+92 ALTGYIG
-99 GTFDAVIMRINDCL
+99 GTFDAVVMRINDCL

-125 VGVLGPSEKNV
+125 VGIFGPSEKNV
-136 VLALGI
+136 VIALGI

-171 GASGSRILFV
+171 GASNARILFV
-181 HILPNIRATLLVTMA
+181 HILPNLRATLLVTMA

-230 QSYLRSA
+230 QSYIRSA
-237 PWTVLF
+237 SWTVIF

-261 SSGNQGDTGSP
+261 YSGNQGDTGSP
-272 SRIRAR
+272 ARLRAR
-278 VSRKLSEAGYGVAC
+278 ISRKLAAAGYGTA
-292 ESCVVNPAKKDAGE
+292 SAKAAAPADSADTS
-306 AENCTAAEGSPEVDG
+306 ANASAPETNSAN
-321 IAADGSQAVNNA
+321 AADIP
-333 VSSLSDS
+333 DD
-340 AVLSVCNLAVGFE
+340 AVLCVRNLSVGFE
-353 RADGSLQTV
+353 RADGTLQTV
-362 VKDVNFTLHAG
+362 VKNVNLTLRPG
-373 ERLGIV
+373 DRLGIV

-405 KILLRTD
+405 EILLRLGT
-412 AGLVNVLQCSKKE
+412 GFTNVLTCGRKE
-425 LAVLRGDAMAMVFQ
+425 LALLRGESMAMVFQ

-451 GRQMR
+451 GRQML
-456 EMLTHNDV
+456 EMLTHNGIR
-464 HLPKEEQDKRLAEAL
+464 LEKEEQKKRLTEAL
-479 VEVELTETERILRS
+479 LEVELTETERILRS

-516 RLLILDE
+516 HLLILDE

-529 AETREGILKLLDEL
+529 AETRDGILALLSEL

-563 ICQRVLVMDDG
+563 ICSRVMVMDEG
-574 HIVEEGTV
+574 RIVEEGTV
-582 EEIFEDPKAAETKQL
+582 EEIFEAPKASETKQL
-597 LQSLSGTD
+597 LQSLAGTD
-605 FTGRMHW
+605 FRDRMHHD
-612 AEDAPTIL
+612 AEAPVIL
-620 SVKHLHVYYG
+620 SATHLHVYYG
-630 KRRGRN
+630 KKRGRN
-636 PLNYENK
+636 PLKFENK
-643 VLENFAMELREGEVL
+643 VLENFSMELREGECL
-658 GIIGRSGSGKTTL
+658 GVIGRSGSGKSTL
-671 ARCLAGLIPRQAGTI
+671 ARCLTGLIPKQAGRI
-686 ETEARIGMV
+686 ETKARIGMV
-695 FQDPYGSLNRV
+695 FQDPYGSLNRA
-706 KTVQWLLEEPIRNR
+706 KTVGWLLEEPLRNR
-720 QKKERAAALRALRH
+720 HSKERREALRALWHDRNLPS
-734 GDAAG
+734 A
-739 EQSGS
+739 ERKKRRRELKELF
-744 GAGTHRSRR
+744 RSRAEER
-753 KEILN
+753 L
-758 LYRNA
+758 
-763 ASERRKEAREM
+763 SEVREM
-774 LSAVGLGEEY
+774 LTAVGLSEEY
-784 ADRKIT
+784 AARKIT

-834 ADFHDRFNLTYL
+834 ADFHDRYNLTYL
-846 FITHDEAVMKRMAHR
+846 FITHDEAVMNRMAHR
-861 VIYLKSSPVKADSRK
+861 VIYLNRK

>member
-1 MKRKHSFNFICGCA
+1 MKRKHSFNFICGCV

-29 LSPYGVDDMDAT
+29 LSPYNPDEMDSA
-41 ARNLAPSWKHIFGT
+41 AKNLGPSLKHLFGT

-64 RVAHGVLT
+64 RVAHGSLT
-72 TVGIGAMT
+72 TMLIGAMT
-80 IVIGGIF
+80 VLIGGIF

-92 ALAGYIG
+92 ALTGYIG
-99 GTFDAVIMRINDCL
+99 GTFDAVVMRINDCL

-125 VGVLGPSEKNV
+125 VGIFGPSEKNV
-136 VLALGI
+136 VIALGI

-171 GASGSRILFV
+171 GASNARILFV
-181 HILPNIRATLLVTMA
+181 HILPNLRATLLVTMA

-230 QSYLRSA
+230 QSYIRSA
-237 PWTVLF
+237 SWTVIF

-261 SSGNQGDTGSP
+261 YSGNQGDTGSP
-272 SRIRAR
+272 ARLRAR
-278 VSRKLSEAGYGVAC
+278 ISRKLAAAGYGTA
-292 ESCVVNPAKKDAGE
+292 SAKAAAPADSADTSANASAPE
-306 AENCTAAEGSPEVDG
+306 ANSAN
-321 IAADGSQAVNNA
+321 AADIP
-333 VSSLSDS
+333 DD
-340 AVLSVCNLAVGFE
+340 AVLCVRNLSVGFE
-353 RADGSLQTV
+353 RADGTLQTV
-362 VKDVNFTLHAG
+362 VKNVNLTLRPG
-373 ERLGIV
+373 DRLGIV

-405 KILLRTD
+405 EILLRSGT
-412 AGLVNVLQCSKKE
+412 GFTNVLTCGRKE
-425 LAVLRGDAMAMVFQ
+425 LALLRGESMAMVFQ

-451 GRQMR
+451 GRQML
-456 EMLTHNDV
+456 EMLTHNGIR
-464 HLPKEEQDKRLAEAL
+464 LEKEEQKKRLTEAL
-479 VEVELTETERILRS
+479 LEVELTETERILRS

-516 RLLILDE
+516 HLLILDE

-529 AETREGILKLLDEL
+529 AETRDGILALLSEL

-563 ICQRVLVMDDG
+563 ICSRVMVMDEG
-574 HIVEEGTV
+574 RIVEEGTV
-582 EEIFEDPKAAETKQL
+582 EEIFEAPKAAETKQL
-597 LQSLSGTD
+597 LQSLAGTD
-605 FTGRMHW
+605 FRDRMHHD
-612 AEDAPTIL
+612 AEAPVIL
-620 SVKHLHVYYG
+620 SATHLHVYYG
-630 KRRGRN
+630 KKRGRN
-636 PLNYENK
+636 PLKFENK
-643 VLENFAMELREGEVL
+643 VLENFSMELREGECL
-658 GIIGRSGSGKTTL
+658 GVIGRSGSGKSTL
-671 ARCLAGLIPRQAGTI
+671 ARCLTGLIPKQAGRI
-686 ETEARIGMV
+686 ETKARIGMV
-695 FQDPYGSLNRV
+695 FQDPYGSLNRA
-706 KTVQWLLEEPIRNR
+706 KTVGWLLEEPLRNR
-720 QKKERAAALRALRH
+720 QSKERREALRALWHDRNLP
-734 GDAAG
+734 AA
-739 EQSGS
+739 ERKKRRRELKELF
-744 GAGTHRSRR
+744 RSRA
-753 KEILN
+753 E
-758 LYRNA
+758 
-763 ASERRKEAREM
+763 ERLSQVREM
-774 LSAVGLGEEY
+774 LTAVGLSEEY
-784 ADRKIT
+784 AARKIT

-834 ADFHDRFNLTYL
+834 ADFHDRYNLTYL
-846 FITHDEAVMKRMAHR
+846 FITHDEAVMNRMAHR
-861 VIYLKSSPVKADSRK
+861 VIYLNRK

>member
-1 MKRKHSFNFICGCA
+1 MKRKHSFNFICGCV

-29 LSPYGVDDMDAT
+29 LSPYNPDEMDSA
-41 ARNLAPSWKHIFGT
+41 AKNLGPSLKHLFGT

-64 RVAHGVLT
+64 RVAHGSLT
-72 TVGIGAMT
+72 TMLIGAMT
-80 IVIGGIF
+80 VLIGGIF

-92 ALAGYIG
+92 ALTGYIG
-99 GTFDAVIMRINDCL
+99 GTFDAVVMRINDCL

-125 VGVLGPSEKNV
+125 VGIFGPSEKNV
-136 VLALGI
+136 VIALGI

-171 GASGSRILFV
+171 GASNARILFV
-181 HILPNIRATLLVTMA
+181 HILPNLRATLLVTMA

-230 QSYLRSA
+230 QSYIRSA
-237 PWTVLF
+237 SWTVIF

-261 SSGNQGDTGSP
+261 YSGNQGDTGSP
-272 SRIRAR
+272 ARLRVRI
-278 VSRKLSEAGYGVAC
+278 SRKLAAAGYETA
-292 ESCVVNPAKKDAGE
+292 SAKAAKSAANTSASDA
-306 AENCTAAEGSPEVDG
+306 
-321 IAADGSQAVNNA
+321 
-333 VSSLSDS
+333 DS
-340 AVLSVCNLAVGFE
+340 ADADIPADAVLCVRNLSVGFE
-353 RADGSLQTV
+353 RADGTLQAV
-362 VKDVNFTLHAG
+362 VKNVNFTLHPG

-394 GLLPDTAGVTG
+394 GLLPDTAGVAG
-405 KILLRTD
+405 EIWMQTD
-412 AGLVNVLQCSKKE
+412 AGPVNVLACGKHE
-425 LAVLRGDAMAMVFQ
+425 LAMLRGDSMAMVFQ

-451 GRQMR
+451 GRQML
-456 EMLTHNDV
+456 EMLTHNGIR
-464 HLPKEEQDKRLAEAL
+464 LTKEEQQKRLTDAL
-479 VEVELTETERILRS
+479 LEVELTETERILRS

-516 RLLILDE
+516 HLLILDE

-529 AETREGILKLLDEL
+529 AETRDGILALLSEL

-563 ICQRVLVMDDG
+563 ICSRVMVMDEG
-574 HIVEEGTV
+574 KIVEEGTV
-582 EEIFEDPKAAETKQL
+582 EEIFEAPKATETKQL
-597 LQSLSGTD
+597 LQSLAGTD
-605 FTGRMHW
+605 FRDRMHHE
-612 AEDAPTIL
+612 AEAPVLL

-630 KRRGRN
+630 KKRGRN
-636 PLNYENK
+636 PLNFENK
-643 VLENFAMELREGEVL
+643 VLENFSMELREGECL
-658 GIIGRSGSGKTTL
+658 GVIGRSGSGKSTL
-671 ARCLAGLIPRQAGTI
+671 ARCLTGLIPKQAGLV
-686 ETEARIGMV
+686 ETSARIGMV
-695 FQDPYGSLNRV
+695 FQDPYGSLNRA
-706 KTVQWLLEEPIRNR
+706 KTVGWLLEEPLRNR
-720 QKKERAAALRALRH
+720 QSKERRRALRALWR
-734 GDAAG
+734 DRNLPAA
-739 EQSGS
+739 ERKKRRRELKE
-744 GAGTHRSRR
+744 TFRSRAEER
-753 KEILN
+753 L
-758 LYRNA
+758 
-763 ASERRKEAREM
+763 SEVREM
-774 LSAVGLGEEY
+774 LTAVGLSEEF
-784 ADRKIT
+784 AARRIT

-834 ADFHDRFNLTYL
+834 ADFHDRYNLTYL
-846 FITHDEAVMKRMAHR
+846 FITHDEAVMNRMAHR
-861 VIYLKSSPVKADSRK
+861 VIYLNRK

>member
-1 MKRKHSFNFICGCA
+1 MKRKHSFNFICGCV

-29 LSPYGVDDMDAT
+29 LSPYNPDEMDSA
-41 ARNLAPSWKHIFGT
+41 AKNLGPSLKHLFGT

-64 RVAHGVLT
+64 RVAHGSLT
-72 TVGIGAMT
+72 TMLIGAMT
-80 IVIGGIF
+80 VLIGGIF

-92 ALAGYIG
+92 ALTGYIG
-99 GTFDAVIMRINDCL
+99 GTFDAVVMRINDCL

-125 VGVLGPSEKNV
+125 VGIFGPSEKNV
-136 VLALGI
+136 VIALGI

-171 GASGSRILFV
+171 GASNARILFV
-181 HILPNIRATLLVTMA
+181 HILPNLRATLLVTMA

-230 QSYLRSA
+230 QSYIRSA
-237 PWTVLF
+237 SWTVIF

-261 SSGNQGDTGSP
+261 YSGNQGDTGSP
-272 SRIRAR
+272 ARLRVRI
-278 VSRKLSEAGYGVAC
+278 SRKLAAAGYETA
-292 ESCVVNPAKKDAGE
+292 SAKAAKSAANTSASDA
-306 AENCTAAEGSPEVDG
+306 
-321 IAADGSQAVNNA
+321 
-333 VSSLSDS
+333 DS
-340 AVLSVCNLAVGFE
+340 ADADIPADAVLCVRNLSVGFE
-353 RADGSLQTV
+353 RADGTLQAV
-362 VKDVNFTLHAG
+362 VKNVNFTLHPG

-405 KILLRTD
+405 EICMQTD
-412 AGLVNVLQCSKKE
+412 AGSVNVLACGKHE
-425 LAVLRGDAMAMVFQ
+425 LAMLRGDSMAMVFQ

-451 GRQMR
+451 GRQML
-456 EMLTHNDV
+456 EMLTHNGIR
-464 HLPKEEQDKRLAEAL
+464 LTKEEQQKRLTDAL
-479 VEVELTETERILRS
+479 LEVELTETERILRS

-516 RLLILDE
+516 HLLILDE

-529 AETREGILKLLDEL
+529 AETRDGILALLSEL

-563 ICQRVLVMDDG
+563 ICSRVMVMDEG
-574 HIVEEGTV
+574 KIVEEGTV
-582 EEIFEDPKAAETKQL
+582 EEIFEAPKATETKQL
-597 LQSLSGTD
+597 LQSLAGTD
-605 FTGRMHW
+605 FRDRMHHE
-612 AEDAPTIL
+612 AEAPVLL

-630 KRRGRN
+630 KKRGRN
-636 PLNYENK
+636 PLNFENK
-643 VLENFAMELREGEVL
+643 VLENFSMELREGECL
-658 GIIGRSGSGKTTL
+658 GVIGRSGSGKSTL
-671 ARCLAGLIPRQAGTI
+671 ARCLTGLIPKQAGLV
-686 ETEARIGMV
+686 ETSARIGMV
-695 FQDPYGSLNRV
+695 FQDPYGSLNRA
-706 KTVQWLLEEPIRNR
+706 KTVGWLLEEPLRNR
-720 QKKERAAALRALRH
+720 QSKERRRALRALWR
-734 GDAAG
+734 DRNLPAA
-739 EQSGS
+739 ERKKRRRELKE
-744 GAGTHRSRR
+744 TFRSRAEER
-753 KEILN
+753 L
-758 LYRNA
+758 
-763 ASERRKEAREM
+763 SEVREM
-774 LSAVGLGEEY
+774 LTAVGLSEEF
-784 ADRKIT
+784 AARRIT

-834 ADFHDRFNLTYL
+834 ADFHDRYNLTYL
-846 FITHDEAVMKRMAHR
+846 FITHDEAVMNRMAHR
-861 VIYLKSSPVKADSRK
+861 VIYLKSGKS

>member
-29 LSPYGVDDMDAT
+29 LSPYGPEDMDA
-41 ARNLAPSWKHIFGT
+41 ASKNLGPSCKHLFGT
-55 DHYGRDVYT
+55 DHYGRDIYT
-64 RVAHGVLT
+64 RVAHGSLT
-72 TVGIGAMT
+72 TMLIGAMT

-92 ALAGYIG
+92 ALTGYIG
-99 GTFDAVIMRINDCL
+99 GAFDAVVMRVNDCL

-125 VGVLGPSEKNV
+125 VGVFGPSERNV
-136 VLALGI
+136 VIALGI

-171 GASGSRILFV
+171 GASNARILFV
-181 HILPNIRATLLVTMA
+181 HILPNLRATLLVTMA

-243 PGLLL
+243 PGLVL
-248 VLAVLGVALLSDA
+248 VLAVLGVSLLSDA
-261 SSGNQGDTGSP
+261 YSGNQGDTGSP

-278 VSRKLSEAGYGVAC
+278 VTKKLAAAGYDGVVDEEKT
-292 ESCVVNPAKKDAGE
+292 ESE
-306 AENCTAAEGSPEVDG
+306 DG
-321 IAADGSQAVNNA
+321 DV
-333 VSSLSDS
+333 
-340 AVLSVCNLAVGFE
+340 VLSVRNLSVGFE
-353 RADGSLQTV
+353 RADGSLQPV
-362 VKDVNFTLHAG
+362 VRKISFSVHAG

-405 KILLRTD
+405 EILLHTE
-412 AGLVNVLQCSKKE
+412 AGTVNVRGCTKKE
-425 LAVLRGDAMAMVFQ
+425 LAVLRGDSMAMVFQ

-451 GRQMR
+451 GRQML

-464 HLPKEEQDKRLAEAL
+464 HLTKEEQEKRLTEAL
-479 VEVELTETERILRS
+479 LEVELTETERILRS
-493 VPKELSGGQRQRV
+493 RPKELSGGQRQRV

-529 AETREGILKLLDEL
+529 AETRDGILKLLSEL
-543 QKKHGMAVLFIS
+543 QKRHGMAVLFIS

-563 ICQRVLVMDDG
+563 ICSRVMVMDDG
-574 HIVEEGTV
+574 QIVEGGTV
-582 EEIFEDPKAAETKQL
+582 GEIFENPQAEETKQL
-597 LQSLSGTD
+597 LQSLAGTD
-605 FTGRMHW
+605 FRGEMHYDPEGRV
-612 AEDAPTIL
+612 IL
-620 SVKHLHVYYG
+620 SVQHLHVYYG
-630 KRRGRN
+630 RRRGRN

-658 GIIGRSGSGKTTL
+658 GIIGRSGSGKSTL
-671 ARCLAGLIPRQAGTI
+671 ARCLAGLIPKQAGRI
-686 ETEARIGMV
+686 ETEAKIGMV
-695 FQDPYGSLNRV
+695 FQDPYGSLNRA
-706 KTVQWLLEEPIRNR
+706 KTVEWLLEEPIRNR
-720 QKKERAAALRALRH
+720 QRKQRRAALKELWSNRSLTKAERK
-734 GDAAG
+734 
-739 EQSGS
+739 
-744 GAGTHRSRR
+744 SRR
-753 KEILN
+753 RELIAQ
-758 LYRNA
+758 YQNA
-763 ASERRKEAREM
+763 DEERRAEAQEM
-774 LSAVGLGEEY
+774 LAAVGLSGEY
-784 ADRKIT
+784 AERKIT

-834 ADFHDRFNLTYL
+834 AEFHDRFGLTYL
-846 FITHDEAVMKRMAHR
+846 FITHDEAVMNRMAHR
-861 VIYLKSSPVKADSRK
+861 VIYLNGK

>member
-1 MKRKHSFNFICGCA
+1 MKRKHSFNFICGCV

-20 VLLIAGGLF
+20 IILIAGGLF
-29 LSPYGVDDMDAT
+29 LTSYGPDDMDYT
-41 ARNLAPSWKHIFGT
+41 SKTLAPSLKHLFGT
-55 DHYGRDVYT
+55 DHRGRDVYT
-64 RVAHGVLT
+64 RVAYGALTSVL
-72 TVGIGAMT
+72 IGAMT
-80 IVIGGIF
+80 VVIGGIF
-87 GTLVG
+87 GTLIG

-99 GTFDAVIMRINDCL
+99 GLFDAIIMRINDCL

-125 VGVLGPSEKNV
+125 VGVFGASEKNV
-136 VLALGI
+136 VIALGI

-171 GASGSRILFV
+171 GASPARILFV
-181 HILPNIRATLLVTMA
+181 HILPNLRATLLVTMA

-202 VLAESGMSY
+202 VLAEAGMSY

-230 QSYLRSA
+230 QSYLGSA
-237 PWTVLF
+237 PWMVLF
-243 PGLLL
+243 PGLIL

-261 SSGNQGDTGSP
+261 YSGNQGDTGSP
-272 SRIRAR
+272 ARIRAR
-278 VSRKLSEAGYGVAC
+278 VSRKLAEAGYGVNKIDGNNTD
-292 ESCVVNPAKKDAGE
+292 EDKTNGDNVEERSP
-306 AENCTAAEGSPEVDG
+306 EGSNGTGEV
-321 IAADGSQAVNNA
+321 
-333 VSSLSDS
+333 LSDGNI
-340 AVLSVCNLAVGFE
+340 VLTVRNLSVGFE
-353 RADGSLQTV
+353 RADGSLQPV

-394 GLLPDTAGVTG
+394 GLLPDTAGVAG
-405 KILLRTD
+405 EVILHTE
-412 AGLVNVLQCSKKE
+412 AGPFNVPACTKKE
-425 LAVLRGDAMAMVFQ
+425 LAVLRGDSMAMVFQ

-456 EMLTHNDV
+456 EMLTHNGV
-464 HLPKEEQDKRLAEAL
+464 HLTKEEQDKRLADAL
-479 VEVELTETERILRS
+479 LEVELTETERILRS
-493 VPKELSGGQRQRV
+493 RPKELSGGQRQRV

-529 AETREGILKLLDEL
+529 AETREGILALLMEL
-543 QKKHGMAVLFIS
+543 QKRHGMAVLFIS

-563 ICQRVLVMDDG
+563 ICSRVMVMNAG
-574 HIVEEGTV
+574 EIVEKGTV
-582 EEIFEDPKAAETKQL
+582 EEIFETPKTAETKQL
-597 LQSLSGTD
+597 LQSLAGTD
-605 FTGRMHW
+605 FRDRMHYDP
-612 AEDAPTIL
+612 EGPVIL
-620 SVKHLHVYYG
+620 DVSHLHVYYG

-643 VLENFAMELREGEVL
+643 VLENFAMELREGECL
-658 GIIGRSGSGKTTL
+658 GIIGRSGSGKSTL

-686 ETEARIGMV
+686 TTKARIGMV

-720 QKKERAAALRALRH
+720 QKKELKEALRALRKGIIH
-734 GDAAG
+734 GNPESAKEAGGNRRDRKKNIVSMYREQAG
-739 EQSGS
+739 EREKQV
-744 GAGTHRSRR
+744 
-753 KEILN
+753 
-758 LYRNA
+758 
-763 ASERRKEAREM
+763 REM
-774 LSAVGLGEEY
+774 LTAVGLSEEF
-784 ADRKIT
+784 AGRKIT

-846 FITHDEAVMKRMAHR
+846 FITHDEAVMNRMAHR
-861 VIYLKSSPVKADSRK
+861 VIYLKGKPAEKSE

>member
-1 MKRKHSFNFICGCA
+1 MKRKHSFNFICGCV

-29 LSPYGVDDMDAT
+29 LSPYNPDEMDSA
-41 ARNLAPSWKHIFGT
+41 AKNLGPSLKHLFGT

-64 RVAHGVLT
+64 RVAHGSLT
-72 TVGIGAMT
+72 TMLIGAMT
-80 IVIGGIF
+80 VLIGGIF

-92 ALAGYIG
+92 ALTGYIG
-99 GTFDAVIMRINDCL
+99 GTFDAVVMRINDCL

-125 VGVLGPSEKNV
+125 VGIFGPSEKNV
-136 VLALGI
+136 VIALGI

-171 GASGSRILFV
+171 GASNARILFV
-181 HILPNIRATLLVTMA
+181 HILPNLRATLLVTMA

-230 QSYLRSA
+230 QSYIRSA
-237 PWTVLF
+237 SWTVIF

-261 SSGNQGDTGSP
+261 YSGNQGDTGSP
-272 SRIRAR
+272 ARLRVRI
-278 VSRKLSEAGYGVAC
+278 SRKLAAAGYETA
-292 ESCVVNPAKKDAGE
+292 SAKAAKSAANTFASDA
-306 AENCTAAEGSPEVDG
+306 
-321 IAADGSQAVNNA
+321 
-333 VSSLSDS
+333 DS
-340 AVLSVCNLAVGFE
+340 ADADIPADAVLCVRNLSVGFE
-353 RADGSLQTV
+353 RADGTLQAV
-362 VKDVNFTLHAG
+362 VKNVNFTLHPG

-394 GLLPDTAGVTG
+394 GLLPDTAGVAG
-405 KILLRTD
+405 EIWMQTD
-412 AGLVNVLQCSKKE
+412 AGPVNALACGKHE
-425 LAVLRGDAMAMVFQ
+425 LAVLRGDSMAMVFQ

-451 GRQMR
+451 GRQML
-456 EMLTHNDV
+456 EMLTHNGIR
-464 HLPKEEQDKRLAEAL
+464 LTKEEEQKRLTDAL
-479 VEVELTETERILRS
+479 LEVELTETERILRS

-516 RLLILDE
+516 HLLILDE

-529 AETREGILKLLDEL
+529 AETRDGILALLSEL

-563 ICQRVLVMDDG
+563 ICSRVMVMDEG
-574 HIVEEGTV
+574 KIVEEGTV
-582 EEIFEDPKAAETKQL
+582 EEIFEAPKAAETKQL
-597 LQSLSGTD
+597 LQSLAGTD
-605 FTGRMHW
+605 FRDRMHHE
-612 AEDAPTIL
+612 AEAPVLL

-630 KRRGRN
+630 KKRGRN
-636 PLNYENK
+636 PLNFENK
-643 VLENFAMELREGEVL
+643 VLENFSMELREGECL
-658 GIIGRSGSGKTTL
+658 GVIGRSGSGKSTL
-671 ARCLAGLIPRQAGTI
+671 ARCLTGLIPKQAGLV
-686 ETEARIGMV
+686 ETSARIGMV
-695 FQDPYGSLNRV
+695 FQDPYGSLNRA
-706 KTVQWLLEEPIRNR
+706 KTVGWLLEEPLRNR
-720 QKKERAAALRALRH
+720 QSKERRRALRALWR
-734 GDAAG
+734 DRNLPAA
-739 EQSGS
+739 ERKKRRRELKE
-744 GAGTHRSRR
+744 TFRSRAEER
-753 KEILN
+753 L
-758 LYRNA
+758 
-763 ASERRKEAREM
+763 SEVREM
-774 LSAVGLGEEY
+774 LTAVGLSEEF
-784 ADRKIT
+784 AARRIT

-834 ADFHDRFNLTYL
+834 ADFHDRYNLTYL
-846 FITHDEAVMKRMAHR
+846 FITHDEAVMNRMAHR
-861 VIYLKSSPVKADSRK
+861 VIYLKSGKS

>member
-1 MKRKHSFNFICGCA
+1 MKRKHSFNFICGCT

-29 LSPYGVDDMDAT
+29 LSPYGPDEMDA
-41 ARNLAPSWKHIFGT
+41 ASKNLAPSLKHLFGT

-64 RVAHGVLT
+64 RVAHGALT
-72 TVGIGAMT
+72 TVLIGAMT
-80 IVIGGIF
+80 VAIGGIF

-125 VGVLGPSEKNV
+125 VGVFGPSEKNV
-136 VLALGI
+136 VIALGI

-171 GASGSRILFV
+171 GVSNARILFV

-219 KASLGRMLSEG
+219 KASIGRMLSEG

-243 PGLLL
+243 PGLIL
-248 VLAVLGVALLSDA
+248 VLAVLGVSLLSDA
-261 SSGNQGDTGSP
+261 YSGNQGDTGSP
-272 SRIRAR
+272 AKIRFR
-278 VSRKLSEAGYGVAC
+278 VSRKLAAAGYGTECA
-292 ESCVVNPAKKDAGE
+292 SCAVNPA
-306 AENCTAAEGSPEVDG
+306 EGSTSDG
-321 IAADGSQAVNNA
+321 TAEATDADA
-333 VSSLSDS
+333 LPDS
-340 AVLSVCNLAVGFE
+340 AVLCACNLAVGFE
-353 RADGSLQTV
+353 RADGSLQAV

-412 AGLVNVLQCSKKE
+412 VGSVNVLACSKKE

-464 HLPKEEQDKRLAEAL
+464 HLPKEEQDKKLADAL
-479 VEVELTETERILRS
+479 MEVELTETERILRS

-529 AETREGILKLLDEL
+529 AETRDGILKLLDGL

-582 EEIFEDPKAAETKQL
+582 EEIFEEPKAAETKQL
-597 LQSLSGTD
+597 LRSLDGTD
-605 FTGRMHW
+605 FTGKMHW
-612 AEDAPTIL
+612 AQDAPTIL

-671 ARCLAGLIPRQAGTI
+671 ARCLAGLIPRQAGAI

-695 FQDPYGSLNRV
+695 FQDPYGSLNRA
-706 KTVQWLLEEPIRNR
+706 KTVQWLLEEPLRVR
-720 QKKERAAALRALRH
+720 QKKERRKALRSLRKD
-734 GDAAG
+734 GLTG
-739 EQSGS
+739 EQ
-744 GAGTHRSRR
+744 RR
-753 KEILN
+753 KRRSEIIAM
-758 LYRNA
+758 YREA
-763 ASERRKEAREM
+763 AEERQREAQEM
-774 LSAVGLGEEY
+774 LTAVGLGREY
-784 ADRKIT
+784 AERKIT

-861 VIYLKSSPVKADSRK
+861 VIYLKGKQDLGPDKTNKNG

>member
-1 MKRKHSFNFICGCA
+1 MKRKHSFNFICGCV

-29 LSPYGVDDMDAT
+29 LSPYGADDMDAA

-72 TVGIGAMT
+72 TVAIGAMT

-125 VGVLGPSEKNV
+125 VGLLGPSEKNV

-171 GASGSRILFV
+171 GASGSRILFI

-243 PGLLL
+243 PGILL
-248 VLAVLGVALLSDA
+248 VIAVLGVALLSDA
-261 SSGNQGDTGSP
+261 YSGNQGDTGSP

-278 VSRKLSEAGYGVAC
+278 VSRKLAEAGYGVAC
-292 ESCVVNPAKKDAGE
+292 ESCAVKPAGAEVADGE
-306 AENCTAAEGSPEVDG
+306 TCAD
-321 IAADGSQAVNNA
+321 AADEET
-333 VSSLSDS
+333 S
-340 AVLSVCNLAVGFE
+340 ADAAAKEEIIDADEALADGVVLCVRNLAVGFE

-379 GESGSGKSMTALSVM
+379 GESGSGKSMSALSVM

-405 KILLRTD
+405 EILLRTD
-412 AGLVNVLQCSKKE
+412 VGPVNVLRCSKKD

-479 VEVELTETERILRS
+479 IEVELTETERILRS

-529 AETREGILKLLDEL
+529 AETREGILKLLDDL

-555 HELAVVRR
+555 QACPAGWRR
-563 ICQRVLVMDDG
+563 SLYAPCRR
-574 HIVEEGTV
+574 
-582 EEIFEDPKAAETKQL
+582 PKA
-597 LQSLSGTD
+597 S
-605 FTGRMHW
+605 
-612 AEDAPTIL
+612 
-620 SVKHLHVYYG
+620 
-630 KRRGRN
+630 
-636 PLNYENK
+636 
-643 VLENFAMELREGEVL
+643 
-658 GIIGRSGSGKTTL
+658 
-671 ARCLAGLIPRQAGTI
+671 C
-686 ETEARIGMV
+686 
-695 FQDPYGSLNRV
+695 
-706 KTVQWLLEEPIRNR
+706 RNR
-720 QKKERAAALRALRH
+720 RAAWRCP
-734 GDAAG
+734 
-739 EQSGS
+739 
-744 GAGTHRSRR
+744 GTSHCARSRC
-753 KEILN
+753 
-758 LYRNA
+758 Y
-763 ASERRKEAREM
+763 
-774 LSAVGLGEEY
+774 
-784 ADRKIT
+784 
-790 ELSGGQRQRVAIGMA
+790 
-805 ILGKPDILIL
+805 
-815 DEPVSALDATVQ
+815 
-827 EQVLALL
+827 
-834 ADFHDRFNLTYL
+834 
-846 FITHDEAVMKRMAHR
+846 
-861 VIYLKSSPVKADSRK
+861 